1 MFPAIIIV
9 VWNNTSSL
17 YHAVGYLGN
26 LTSHVTITCRVP
38 PHAVQYPVSCAS
50 GPPLPP
56 CSRAV
61 WTSYWTQLED
71 TTPPNTSPFPRG
83 YTRASWLSGTALSIR
98 SRSSQLTTMGLSS
111 SSLNPVMQMK
121 VCGDLQMHSLHN
133 ILITIS
139 VSVVGCHYGNVFVY
153 NSCNVCFVVLP
164 VEIWSCT
171 SLPSC
176 AGCSLF

>member
-1 MFPAIIIV
+1 MV

-17 YHAVGYLGN
+17 YHAVGYLSY
-26 LTSHVTITCRVP
+26 LTSHSTITCRV
-38 PHAVQYPVSCAS
+38 HLCAIQYPVACTS

-56 CSRAV
+56 CSLAV
-61 WTSYWTQLED
+61 WTSYWTQVED
-71 TTPPNTSPFPRG
+71 TMPPNTSPFPRG
-83 YTRASWLSGTALSIR
+83 HMRASWLSGTALSIR

-133 ILITIS
+133 LNTIS
-139 VSVVGCHYGNVFVY
+139 VSVVGCHNGNVFVY
-153 NSCNVCFVVLP
+153 NSCNVCFVVLL